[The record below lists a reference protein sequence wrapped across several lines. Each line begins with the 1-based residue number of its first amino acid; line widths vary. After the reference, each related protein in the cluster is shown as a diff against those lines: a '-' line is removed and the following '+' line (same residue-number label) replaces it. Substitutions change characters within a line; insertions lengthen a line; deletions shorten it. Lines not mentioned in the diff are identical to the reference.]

1 MESQG
6 RTEVELQIRM
16 ARSESV
22 AGRGRMEN
30 RCANKNMYSDVY
42 KITVYRIESKKGAPT
57 PMFLNG

>member
-1 MESQG
+1 M
-6 RTEVELQIRM
+6 VELQIRM

-42 KITVYRIESKKGAPT
+42 KITVYRIKSKKGAPT